1 MAEFENNRNDINQRV
16 SGHNNQVAGR
26 DIIIHVQDVQ
36 GDKPSPDNPHLIS
49 CPACERPGIH
59 READKC
65 PRCMYSFENERLRV
79 KAEERRKREQ
89 GLRLLALLG
98 FGVLIGAVFVSQTFN
113 EGILRSLGWGGV
125 IVLTVY
131 AGGLWLWVQISA
143 GMRRW
148 QGKI

>member
-1 MAEFENNRNDINQRV
+1 
-16 SGHNNQVAGR
+16 
-26 DIIIHVQDVQ
+26 
-36 GDKPSPDNPHLIS
+36 
-49 CPACERPGIH
+49 
-59 READKC
+59 
-65 PRCMYSFENERLRV
+65 MYSFENERLRV

-113 EGILRSLGWGGV
+113 EGILRSLGWGV
-125 IVLTVY
+125 AIVLTVY
-131 AGGLWLWVQISA
+131 ASGLWLWVQISA